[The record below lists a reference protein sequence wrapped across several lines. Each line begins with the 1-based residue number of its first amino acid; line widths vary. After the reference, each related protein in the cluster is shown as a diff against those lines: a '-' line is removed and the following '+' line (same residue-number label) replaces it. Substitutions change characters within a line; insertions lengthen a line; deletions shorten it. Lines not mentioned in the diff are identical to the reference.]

1 MATVNLNRQGFT
13 LIEVM
18 VALLIMAIGLLASL
32 AGIMTAVNYNLGNDL
47 RNEALKIAQ
56 EQQEAVR
63 SMPYINV
70 APLNGTNQ
78 TIQRQFGKA
87 QRDFVLSWITQP
99 TVLGGNN
106 VQRVTLTVSWALKN
120 KAYSYVSDTLVRQ
133 TK

>member
-18 VALLIMAIGLLASL
+18 VSLLIMAVGLLASL
-32 AGIMTAVNYNLGNDL
+32 VGIMTAVNYNLANNL

-106 VQRVTLTVSWALKN
+106 VQRVTLTVSWAFKN